1 MYRLCVLFL
10 ITKTKVC
17 RWCIM
22 PTACV
27 LLNVTSVTRIRM
39 LLLAVGWLSVLL
51 SVCPTFTAVA
61 NELVL
66 MEVYR
71 VQCNTSCVTQT
82 WYDKAL
88 LWILAYFCK
97 TCIFVLV
104 YMTLFE
110 LHWYL
115 SVNVFWDFYCCH
127 NSAKYKQFTFCMRH
141 IVLARVFAY
150 CDYFIALD
158 AKGLVCA
165 KVYR

>member
-27 LLNVTSVTRIRM
+27 LPNVTSVTRIRM
-39 LLLAVGWLSVLL
+39 LLLAVG
-51 SVCPTFTAVA
+51 
-61 NELVL
+61 
-66 MEVYR
+66 YR